1 MENIII
7 IGIIAVV
14 VAAAILHTVKHF
26 RGKGGCCGGG
36 SSYKP
41 RKKKFPSTL
50 YQKTF
55 KVEGMHCDHCKNRV
69 EEAVNDIPGVA
80 GSVDLKKGQ
89 VTVSYAQDVSDEVI
103 RAKIQR
109 AGYTVAE

>member
-14 VAAAILHTVKHF
+14 VAVAILHTVKHF

-41 RKKKFPSTL
+41 QKKAPIHAEVRS
-50 YQKTF
+50 
-55 KVEGMHCDHCKNRV
+55 CK
-69 EEAVNDIPGVA
+69 
-80 GSVDLKKGQ
+80 
-89 VTVSYAQDVSDEVI
+89 
-103 RAKIQR
+103 
-109 AGYTVAE
+109 